1 MIGQEQQL
9 ANQPK
14 DQVPEGVALTRVA
27 SSYTRHA
34 RGILYV
40 LANKL
45 LIILD
50 GLNNDDLVNKKYDS
64 GDVTDDK
71 YDDNGKKDCNLD
83 TLIILL
89 EKEKVYMIYKKH
101 LNYKTNPFL

>member
-1 MIGQEQQL
+1 MIGQEQQF

-71 YDDNGKKDCNLD
+71 YDDNGKKDCTLD
-83 TLIILL
+83 TLIMLL
-89 EKEKVYMIYKKH
+89 EKEKGLCDIQDTFV
-101 LNYKTNPFL
+101 L